1 MESDYY
7 NKSFLYN
14 YFRYSRLLFL
24 MLLFTTDILYQ
35 LLELVDKF
43 KVCRILSVIKENGRK
58 CSVIMESSKILNHF
72 ID

>member
-7 NKSFLYN
+7 KKSFCTITSDIPVC
-14 YFRYSRLLFL
+14 FFL